1 MNTVKMQLAH
11 DQHIDQRLQATQ
23 DKLVATLEQY
33 FVTQQNFNTI
43 RVSNL
48 CRDANVARQTFYR
61 HYGSIGEII
70 EVSCVR
76 MINQFLQR
84 IDRTPNSGR
93 ISVQLVV
100 DALVDHRML
109 LQMMFWSDEEEMII
123 KLITGDLLRV
133 SGFQDISQ
141 IHKPFIAE
149 MMARSIVSF
158 ARVMLKNQNVDKAG
172 LIHIYTRM
180 VPAPTVIFSDMVFK

>member
-1 MNTVKMQLAH
+1 MNTIKMQLAH

-33 FVTQQNFNTI
+33 FVTQQSFNTI
-43 RVSNL
+43 RVNNL

-84 IDRTPNSGR
+84 VDRTPNSVR
-93 ISVQLVV
+93 ISAQLVV
-100 DALVDHRML
+100 DALIDHRML
-109 LQMMFWSDEEEMII
+109 LQMMFWSNEEEMII
-123 KLITGDLLRV
+123 KLIEGDLLRV

-158 ARVMLKNQNVDKAG
+158 ARVMLKNQGIDKTD

-180 VPAPTVIFSDMVFK
+180 VPAPSIIFQ

>member
-1 MNTVKMQLAH
+1 MNTIKMQLAH

-33 FVTQQNFNTI
+33 FVTQQSFNTI
-43 RVSNL
+43 RVNNL

-84 IDRTPNSGR
+84 VDRTPNSVR
-93 ISVQLVV
+93 ISAQLVV
-100 DALVDHRML
+100 DALIDHRML
-109 LQMMFWSDEEEMII
+109 LQMMFWSNEEE
-123 KLITGDLLRV
+123 
-133 SGFQDISQ
+133 
-141 IHKPFIAE
+141 
-149 MMARSIVSF
+149 
-158 ARVMLKNQNVDKAG
+158 
-172 LIHIYTRM
+172 
-180 VPAPTVIFSDMVFK
+180 